1 MFDIGFAEL
10 IVIAIIGLLV
20 LGPERLPHAIKKLML
35 WTGRLK
41 RGFAAMK
48 SEIEREI
55 GADDIRRQL
64 HNESIMQDLK
74 QAQADVNRQINEF
87 KQSID
92 SSVEKAEN
100 NIDGTTTQPADTN
113 QATSFAQSEATPSI
127 EASHTP
133 DQQPKAKPTS
143 ATSSLND

>member
-20 LGPERLPHAIKKLML
+20 LGPERLPHAIKTLML
-35 WTGRLK
+35 WVGRLK

-74 QAQADVNRQINEF
+74 QAQADVNRQISDF

-92 SSVEKAEN
+92 SSVEGLESSTEQSSKPSQTGSFTPVEN
-100 NIDGTTTQPADTN
+100 THSTEPN
-113 QATSFAQSEATPSI
+113 QASQTKSPS
-127 EASHTP
+127 T
-133 DQQPKAKPTS
+133 
-143 ATSSLND
+143 TSSLND

>member
-87 KQSID
+87 KQSVD
-92 SSVEKAEN
+92 SSVEKLEN
-100 NIDGTTTQPADTN
+100 SVDVN
-113 QATSFAQSEATPSI
+113 QATSFAQSEA
-127 EASHTP
+127 SHNTEPGHTIAP